1 MQDRYAGD
9 VGDYGKIGVLK
20 FLQTQGFTIGVNWY
34 RVPVLDNEKKER
46 STGLRECDV
55 ALKVGELVAKY
66 LNVVGIET
74 MVHQNDSLSAVCSRA
89 NSLEAD
95 LFISIHCNSVESPY
109 AEGTETWYCNGSSA
123 GRMLAECI
131 QDQIVDSLNT
141 VDRGIKVAVPGR
153 NGLYVLT
160 NTDMPAVL
168 VELAFI
174 SNEDDEKL
182 LRNNQDDF
190 ARAIYKR
197 QSESEPFAD
206 LILSHL
212 SLA

>member
-1 MQDRYAGD
+1 MMVFINAGHAPNGHPD
-9 VGDYGKIGVLK
+9 PGACS
-20 FLQTQGFTIGVNWY
+20 
-34 RVPVLDNEKKER
+34 R

-55 ALKVGELVAKY
+55 ALKVGELTAKY
-66 LNVVGIET
+66 LNAVGIET
-74 MVHQNDSLSAVCSRA
+74 VVFQNDALLEVCHRA
-89 NSLEAD
+89 NKLEAD

-109 AEGTETWYCNGSSA
+109 AEGTETWYCSGSED
-123 GRMLAECI
+123 GRLLAECI
-131 QDQIVDSLNT
+131 QDQIVDSMNT
-141 VDRGIKVAVPGR
+141 VDRGIKEAVPGK

-190 ARAIYKR
+190 ARAIARGVTDY
-197 QSESEPFAD
+197 
-206 LILSHL
+206 L
-212 SLA
+212 

>member
-1 MQDRYAGD
+1 MMVFINAGHAPNGHPD
-9 VGDYGKIGVLK
+9 PGACS
-20 FLQTQGFTIGVNWY
+20 
-34 RVPVLDNEKKER
+34 R

-66 LNVVGIET
+66 LNAVGIET
-74 MVHQNDSLSAVCSRA
+74 MVHQNYSLSEVCSRA

-109 AEGTETWYCNGSSA
+109 AEGIETWYCNGSSA

-141 VDRGIKVAVPGR
+141 VDRGIKVAVPGK

-190 ARAIYKR
+190 ARAIARGVTDY
-197 QSESEPFAD
+197 
-206 LILSHL
+206 L
-212 SLA
+212 

>member
-1 MQDRYAGD
+1 MMVFINAGHAPNGHPD
-9 VGDYGKIGVLK
+9 PGACS
-20 FLQTQGFTIGVNWY
+20 
-34 RVPVLDNEKKER
+34 R

-74 MVHQNDSLSAVCSRA
+74 MVHQNDSLSEVCSKA

-190 ARAIYKR
+190 ARAIARGVTDY
-197 QSESEPFAD
+197 
-206 LILSHL
+206 L
-212 SLA
+212 

>member
-1 MQDRYAGD
+1 MY
-9 VGDYGKIGVLK
+9 
-20 FLQTQGFTIGVNWY
+20 
-34 RVPVLDNEKKER
+34 E
-46 STGLRECDV
+46 
-55 ALKVGELVAKY
+55 
-66 LNVVGIET
+66 
-74 MVHQNDSLSAVCSRA
+74 VCHRA
-89 NSLEAD
+89 NKLEAD

-141 VDRGIKVAVPGR
+141 VDRGIKVAVPGK

-190 ARAIYKR
+190 ARAIARGVTDY
-197 QSESEPFAD
+197 
-206 LILSHL
+206 L
-212 SLA
+212 

>member
-1 MQDRYAGD
+1 MNKKNYYAGDYMQDRYAGD

-55 ALKVGELVAKY
+55 ALKVGELTAKY
-66 LNVVGIET
+66 LNAVGIET
-74 MVHQNDSLSAVCSRA
+74 VVFQNDALLEVCHRA
-89 NSLEAD
+89 NKLEAD

-109 AEGTETWYCNGSSA
+109 AEGTETWYCSGSEA
-123 GRMLAECI
+123 GRLLAECI
-131 QDQIVDSLNT
+131 QDQIVDSMNT
-141 VDRGIKVAVPGR
+141 VDRGIKEAVPGK

-190 ARAIYKR
+190 ARVK
-197 QSESEPFAD
+197 
-206 LILSHL
+206 
-212 SLA
+212 SL

>member
-55 ALKVGELVAKY
+55 ALKVGELTAKY
-66 LNVVGIET
+66 LNAVGIET
-74 MVHQNDSLSAVCSRA
+74 VVFQNDALSEVCHRA
-89 NSLEAD
+89 NKLEAD

-109 AEGTETWYCNGSSA
+109 AEGTETWYCSGSEA
-123 GRMLAECI
+123 GRLLAGCI
-131 QDQIVDSLNT
+131 QDQIVDSMNT
-141 VDRGIKVAVPGR
+141 VDRGIKEAVPGK

-190 ARAIYKR
+190 ARAIARGVTDY
-197 QSESEPFAD
+197 
-206 LILSHL
+206 L
-212 SLA
+212 